1 MPRMASPVGS
11 AVRALVDIVINPNRA
26 AERTQWAFAWVVPWV
41 VYSIGGTVLAY
52 FTSGIFEVAMQ
63 LAVPAGSPNQPT
75 AEMMGMMRTFQTA
88 AIFATPLTLVLKW
101 GVTSLVLLAF
111 GAVTGLKISATR
123 VFTLVAYCG
132 GVALLGELL
141 GYVVLSMSAAPQTT
155 LDLVPKLGLNIFLQP
170 ESPALAALAGY
181 VSLPNILYFA
191 VLVEGLAALAGV
203 STARAVAVVGPMV
216 LLQLLMSVGS
226 VAMQSP
232 R

>member
-1 MPRMASPVGS
+1 M
-11 AVRALVDIVINPNRA
+11 
-26 AERTQWAFAWVVPWV
+26 
-41 VYSIGGTVLAY
+41 
-52 FTSGIFEVAMQ
+52 
-63 LAVPAGSPNQPT
+63 
-75 AEMMGMMRTFQTA
+75 
-88 AIFATPLTLVLKW
+88 LKW
-101 GVTSLVLLAF
+101 GVTSLVLLAL

-191 VLVEGLAALAGV
+191 VLVEGLAAFAGV
-203 STARAVAVVGPMV
+203 STARAAAVVGPMA
-216 LLQLLMSVGS
+216 LLQMLMSVGS
-226 VAMQSP
+226 VAMQPP